1 MSEETKNTTEV
12 TKEVTKE
19 VAKDTATAT
28 VKNTT
33 WANRLWSAVVGI
45 AVGVASMFGVTNS
58 QIAQEKAKVTSIKTQ
73 VTAALEALK
82 VGDVTVATANLNAA
96 IATGKEVV
104 ADAKA
109 IAEQVKTADK
119 QSVIET
125 AKNEI
130 AKTVVADQV
139 KKVETATAA
148 YSADTK
154 TVKSPEEKK
163 TETAVK
169 K

>member
-12 TKEVTKE
+12 KKEATKE
-19 VAKDTATAT
+19 VAKDTATT
-28 VKNTT
+28 TIKNTT

-82 VGDVTVATANLNAA
+82 AGDVTVATANLNAA

-104 ADAKA
+104 ADAKI
-109 IAEQVKTADK
+109 IAEQVKAADK

-130 AKTVVADQV
+130 AKTVVANQV

-154 TVKSPEEKK
+154 TIKSPEEKK